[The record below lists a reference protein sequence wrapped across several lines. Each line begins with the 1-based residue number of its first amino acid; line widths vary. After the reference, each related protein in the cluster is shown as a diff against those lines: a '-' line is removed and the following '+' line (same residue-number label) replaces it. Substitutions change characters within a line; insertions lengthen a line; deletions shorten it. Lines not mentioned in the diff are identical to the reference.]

1 MLKGSQRVIYTLHNK
16 AKDKAKVI
24 VKDKVKDM
32 SKIKKYCLYSLGLIS
47 IGFIVSVGI
56 PALIGGFFWVML
68 QMMLFPL
75 TTLVILVNLLL
86 WNYLYIRYTENKLK
100 KSTK

>member
-1 MLKGSQRVIYTLHNK
+1 MKKKGNIFGILSFFSYISSVIR
-16 AKDKAKVI
+16 
-24 VKDKVKDM
+24 DKVKDM

-56 PALIGGFFWVML
+56 PALIHGFFWVML